1 MTAAIIY
8 TKVHGMES
16 LRFGAASLRPPHR
29 IALSTAASS
38 HLLPPSTIHPPHL
51 NCYLPQP
58 ASPARLPLAAWQ
70 KLHKYTNNNY
80 SFTSLMHTASQP
92 ATTTLCKT
100 DQQHPCGGGW
110 HLLRLLPPLR
120 PKNLAPKRKRKETR
134 VLLGCIRPAT

>member
-70 KLHKYTNNNY
+70 KLHKYNNYY

-92 ATTTLCKT
+92 ASY
-100 DQQHPCGGGW
+100 H
-110 HLLRLLPPLR
+110 HH
-120 PKNLAPKRKRKETR
+120 R
-134 VLLGCIRPAT
+134 VQDRPAASMWWWLASSKITNPAATKEVGPEEKEKRD